1 MFNGPST
8 GLYYG
13 WEIFSPA
20 STVALARLKPM
31 STSDGYEP
39 IPATYS
45 SPPSTLSSSL
55 CSCTILPSSSSRSFS
70 TKSSTFLFA
79 GMSFTHIAVRYASI
93 SLLSIYISFFFLFYL
108 ICSYSLGVVFSKRS
122 LIGFWLSLPCMLSI
136 SSIFSP
142 SLISSLKLKP
152 LLRPYRRSS
161 FLEPF
166 GLYSPSCL
174 NLLLLNWEPGFGS
187 ISNSSSPISLR
198 LPSCG
203 LLSPLRIYEPLL
215 WSVLLDC

>member
-1 MFNGPST
+1 MFPVTLYMFNGPST

-39 IPATYS
+39 IPTTSS

-55 CSCTILPSSSSRSFS
+55 YSWTILPSSSSRSFS

-79 GMSFTHIAVRYASI
+79 GISLTHISERNASI
-93 SLLSIYISFFFLFYL
+93 SLLSIYISFFFLFTWTF
-108 ICSYSLGVVFSKRS
+108 SYSLGVVFSKRS

-152 LLRPYRRSS
+152 LLRPYLRSS

-166 GLYSPSCL
+166 GLYSPSYL
-174 NLLLLNWEPGFGS
+174 NLLFLN
-187 ISNSSSPISLR
+187 
-198 LPSCG
+198 
-203 LLSPLRIYEPLL
+203 
-215 WSVLLDC
+215 